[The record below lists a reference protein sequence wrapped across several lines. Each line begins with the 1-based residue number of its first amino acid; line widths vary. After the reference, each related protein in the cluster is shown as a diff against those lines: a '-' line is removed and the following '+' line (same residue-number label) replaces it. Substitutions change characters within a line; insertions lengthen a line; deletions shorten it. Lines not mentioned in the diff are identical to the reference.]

1 MFQQAFG
8 SQLQNLNVKKAI
20 RNQEVKQ
27 SLLQVPFWRKK
38 KMLKCLTSYAFILN
52 YKFSKPFKHI
62 ISYREVVKCYWLQVK
77 LMLNCFAES
86 DSQKMFNKWFVCFS
100 FLCLG
105 FRFILIFIYFKEN
118 RMHHSFVSL
127 LCLVACIP
135 GLVLLCI
142 SVFVL

>member
-1 MFQQAFG
+1 MWRK
-8 SQLQNLNVKKAI
+8 QLETKRSNNLFFK
-20 RNQEVKQ
+20 
-27 SLLQVPFWRKK
+27 SHFWGKK